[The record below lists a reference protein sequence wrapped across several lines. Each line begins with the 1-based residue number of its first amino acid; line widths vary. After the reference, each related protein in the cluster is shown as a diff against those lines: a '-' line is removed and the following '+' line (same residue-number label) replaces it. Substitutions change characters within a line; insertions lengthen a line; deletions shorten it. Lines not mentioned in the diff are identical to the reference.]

1 MRGPFVAGR
10 TIERKRELG
19 GMVNAPRRRR
29 YRGKKKWAS
38 RLGEADAQSSG
49 MRTFPGG
56 REVRD
61 AAAREGSSAAH
72 LQSS

>member
-19 GMVNAPRRRR
+19 GMVNAQRRQR

-49 MRTFPGG
+49 MRTFPG
-56 REVRD
+56 ERD
-61 AAAREGSSAAH
+61 ARCYAAAPEGRGAAR
-72 LQSS
+72 